1 LKFIITVNP
10 HGGKKQGHAILKN
23 IEPIFNAEN
32 AELYIVD
39 TTYAGHAKEL
49 ANQTDLNNYD
59 AFIAI
64 GGDGTL
70 HEVVNGMLTRDDGI
84 KIPIGMIPGGSG
96 NSYMHDLQLTKPI
109 EAANAI
115 LRGNKRWVDTIHID
129 ANHVIHYAMNMIGW
143 GLVAEV
149 GKMAEKC
156 RWLGPGRYTIL
167 SVLEVFRNKNHFAT
181 LTMDDEKLEDY
192 FTFIIACNSIHV
204 GRGMKMAPKAK
215 LDDGLIDLIVVRA
228 NITRSRLLQ
237 TLPKLF
243 DGTHIDEPEVSYYQT
258 SQFSLQPKQ
267 NVTLNIDGEIIG
279 STPVT
284 VKMIPKTIEIF
295 S

>member
-1 LKFIITVNP
+1 MKFILTVNP
-10 HGGKKQGHAILKN
+10 HGGKKQGRSILKKV
-23 IEPIFNAEN
+23 EPIFNAKN
-32 AELYIVD
+32 AELYIIE
-39 TTYAGHAKEL
+39 TTHAGHANEL
-49 ANQTDLNNYD
+49 ANQTDLHNYD

-70 HEVVNGMLTRDDGI
+70 LEVINGMLTREDGL

-96 NSYMHDLQLTKPI
+96 NSYMHDLGLTSPS

-115 LRGNKRWVDTIHID
+115 LRGKKRLVDTICIES
-129 ANHVIHYAMNMIGW
+129 NNVVQYAMNMIGW
-143 GLVAEV
+143 GLVADV

-156 RWLGPGRYTIL
+156 RWIGPRRYTIL
-167 SVLEVFRNKNHFAT
+167 SVLEVFRKKNHFAT
-181 LTMDDEKLEDY
+181 LIMDNEKIEDD

-215 LDDGLIDLIVVRA
+215 LDDGLIDLIVVRS

-258 SQFSLQPKQ
+258 SQFSLHPKK
-267 NVTLNIDGEIIG
+267 NVTLNIDGEIMG
-279 STPVT
+279 STPIK
-284 VKMIPKTIEIF
+284 VKMIPRTIEIF